1 MVHLKHFGV
10 YGICIREGKLLCV
23 RKNRGPYTG
32 RYDLPGGSQ
41 DSGESLLD
49 TLKREM
55 LEETGFQV
63 LSAVNNRIFDT
74 FVQPEGEENV
84 THHIFAVYD
93 VELDDSSAITIAET
107 IDDGDKNDSA
117 GIVWVKLSELTES
130 NASPLI
136 LKILAPDL
144 EASHYPNWH
153 VLS

>member
-41 DSGESLLD
+41 NDGESLLD
-49 TLKREM
+49 MLKREM

-63 LSAVNNRIFDT
+63 TSVSNNRIFDT
-74 FVQPEGEENV
+74 FVQPGGEENV

-130 NASPLI
+130 NASPVI